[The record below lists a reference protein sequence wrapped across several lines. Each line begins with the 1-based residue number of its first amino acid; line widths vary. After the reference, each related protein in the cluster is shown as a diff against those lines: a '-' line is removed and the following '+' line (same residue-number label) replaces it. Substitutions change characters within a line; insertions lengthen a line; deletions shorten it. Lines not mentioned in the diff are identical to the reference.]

1 MRKKYPV
8 FKTLKRI
15 INEVVKKDRG
25 IIFAFI
31 IFTLIAGILPMFPV
45 YFPKLIIDTLLITNV
60 DINYLVTIIIA
71 FTIFTALLGFL
82 DRVIN
87 YVIQPRIT
95 MVRIDLLTA
104 TYNKLNNLDYR
115 YTEDPKF
122 LDVHEDAL
130 EATANSSNGFEGIMT
145 RMFSLGGK
153 LLTLIF
159 YIVIISRLS
168 YLVLVALLVSVTVS
182 IITSVLAKKF
192 RYKNKEKLAHASR
205 KIRYFSNMTH
215 DFSYG
220 KDIRLFNFQER
231 IQDSYH
237 YEIKSY
243 VSVYRKVKNKEY
255 FLGFID
261 LLFVLVSDS
270 FLYYILIT
278 KVLGG
283 MSISLFS
290 MYLVTA
296 VALSTLLKVIGE
308 DFSFIVGEGQY
319 VRDYYTFMETEFN
332 LPTGNIKGV
341 EDDTLEIEFKNV
353 SFKYPNTEKWIIKDL
368 NLKIEKGEKLAIIGV
383 NGAGKTTLVKLIT
396 RLFDPTNGEIL
407 VNGKNAKEYDKEEYQ
422 KLFSTVFQDVN
433 VLAFTVR
440 ENITLGLSNDE
451 MRIWEALAKVG
462 LKDKVQG
469 FEKGLDQMMLKN
481 IDEEGVV
488 LSGGE
493 NQKLAIARA
502 LYKDGKAIILD
513 EPTAAL
519 DALAEAKIY
528 EEFNDLIGNKT
539 AIYISH
545 RLASTKF
552 CDRVAFFKDSRL
564 SEYGH
569 HDELMNL
576 KGDYYQMFIVQ
587 GKYYQ
592 EETLNEEN

>member
-1 MRKKYPV
+1 MRKKYPIL
-8 FKTLKRI
+8 KTLKRI
-15 INEVVKKDRG
+15 INEVKKKDRG
-25 IIFAFI
+25 IIIAFI
-31 IFTLIAGILPMFPV
+31 IFSLIAGILPIFPI
-45 YFPKLIIDTLLITNV
+45 YFPKLIIDALLITNV
-60 DINYLVTIIIA
+60 DINYLITIIVG
-71 FTIFTALLGFL
+71 FTLFTVLFGFL
-82 DRVIN
+82 EQVIHD
-87 YVIQPRIT
+87 VIQPRIT

-104 TYNKLNNLDYR
+104 TYDKLNNLDYR

-122 LDVHEDAL
+122 LDEHEDAL
-130 EATANSSNGFEGIMT
+130 TATAASDDGFEGIMK
-145 RMFSLGGK
+145 RMFLLGGK
-153 LLTLIF
+153 LITLII

-168 YLVLVALLVSVTVS
+168 YLVLIALLVSVIVS
-182 IITSVLAKKF
+182 IIISVLVKKF
-192 RYKNKEKLAHASR
+192 RYQKKEKLAHASR
-205 KIRYFSNMTH
+205 KIRYFANMTH
-215 DFSYG
+215 DFTYG
-220 KDIRLFNFQER
+220 KDIRIFDFQNR
-231 IQDSYH
+231 IQQSYH
-237 YEIKSY
+237 HEIKSY
-243 VSVYRKVKNKEY
+243 ISVYRKIKNKEY

-270 FLYYILIT
+270 LLYYVLIT
-278 KVLGG
+278 KVMGG
-283 MSISLFS
+283 MSIGLFS
-290 MYLVTA
+290 MYLVT
-296 VALSTLLKVIGE
+296 VLALSTLLKVVGE
-308 DFSFIVGEGQY
+308 DLSFIIGEGQY
-319 VRDYYTFMETEFN
+319 VHDFYTFIETEFN
-332 LPTGNIKGV
+332 LPTGDIKGV
-341 EDDTLEIEFKNV
+341 EDDTLEIEFKDV

-368 NLKIEKGEKLAIIGV
+368 NLKIKKGEKLAIIGV

-407 VNGKNAKEYDKEEYQ
+407 INGKNAKEYDKEEYQ
-422 KLFSTVFQDVN
+422 KLFSTVFQEVN
-433 VLAFTVR
+433 ILAFTVR
-440 ENITLGLSNDE
+440 ENISLGLSNDE
-451 MRIWEALAKVG
+451 MRIWEALDKVG
-462 LKDKVQG
+462 LKEKVQG

-502 LYKDGKAIILD
+502 LYKNGKAIILD

-528 EEFNDLIGNKT
+528 EEFNDLIGDKT

-552 CDRVAFFKDSRL
+552 CDRIAFFKDSRL

-592 EETLNEEN
+592 EETENEEN